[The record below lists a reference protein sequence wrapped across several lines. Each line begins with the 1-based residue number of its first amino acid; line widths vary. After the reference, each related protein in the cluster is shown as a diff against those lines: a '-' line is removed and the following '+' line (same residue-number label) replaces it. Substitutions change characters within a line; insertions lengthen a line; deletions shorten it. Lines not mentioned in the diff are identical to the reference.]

1 MTRKF
6 ILTTE
11 TTMSMIDT
19 VIINA
24 DTPEEARKKFEKTYE
39 KPRNGKSRVIKSM
52 HEMIA
57 VGEE

>member
-11 TTMSMIDT
+11 TTLSMIDT

-39 KPRNGKSRVIKSM
+39 KSRNGKSRVIKSM